1 MEGAFLAGIDL
12 SLGKARSALRFE
24 EPTAK
29 IEAAVHDGRYA
40 LVTAGAVEMQGGI
53 PLLRGS
59 EILGAI
65 GVSYDFW
72 LVVRRFMLHLGLS
85 IND

>member
-12 SLGKARSALRFE
+12 SQGKARSALRFE

-40 LVTAGAVEMQGGI
+40 LVTAGLSRCRVASHSCAAARSSAQ
-53 PLLRGS
+53 S
-59 EILGAI
+59 
-65 GVSYDFW
+65 VSA
-72 LVVRRFMLHLGLS
+72 MTSG
-85 IND
+85 